1 MIIIIL
7 LFFVVATFIVFKI
20 GDIYFNDIKKDP
32 HEKYEE
38 DRWKERLKEIQKNL

>member
-7 LFFVVATFIVFKI
+7 LFFVVATFIIFKI
-20 GDIYFNDIKKDP
+20 GDFYFNDIKKDP

-38 DRWKERLKEIQKNL
+38 ERWKKRLEDIQKNK